1 MQGWR
6 TRSVEDSWALR
17 DSRLRRGCPRR
28 SAVRAARRCGRGHPP
43 CCRVTLRSWSAGL
56 VCGIHS
62 DNGTSGAK
70 NAIDFASKVK
80 TVRAPLA
87 RIARL
92 QHGAGAGGDW
102 VTIDHDGGWR
112 TGYYRMEGIVVTD
125 GAGPGGHR
133 ARFDRQRAAV
143 RRQRHRR
150 AYPFHPVEPSL
161 DGECRPR
168 RLGGHPRPRARSGNW
183 NGVSYERL
191 SGQVGAVY
199 GDPVDGKVLGWLA
212 VHRRRRPVLRNG
224 DQDARRA
231 CHQAAWTVPARG
243 LSDSTIDASGTRGVS
258 CGPGCVRRSRLAVAL
273 GENVPSVRT

>member
-1 MQGWR
+1 MG
-6 TRSVEDSWALR
+6 ALR

-28 SAVRAARRCGRGHPP
+28 SAVRAARRCGRGHLPA
-43 CCRVTLRSWSAGL
+43 VGL
-56 VCGIHS
+56 PFAAVSLACGIHS

-80 TVRAPLA
+80 TVGAPLA

-92 QHGAGAGGDW
+92 QHCAGGDW

-112 TGYYRMEGIVVTD
+112 TGYHHMVVVTD

-133 ARFDRQRAAV
+133 ARFDRLRAAV
-143 RRQRHRR
+143 RRQHHRR
-150 AYPFHPVEPSL
+150 ADPFHPVEPSL

-183 NGVSYERL
+183 NGVPYERL
-191 SGQVGAVY
+191 SGQVGVVH
-199 GDPVDGKVLGWLA
+199 GDPVDGKVLGGW
-212 VHRRRRPVLRNG
+212 RFTERRRPVLRNG

-231 CHQAAWTVPARG
+231 CHQAAWTVPAPG
-243 LSDSTIDASGTRGVS
+243 LSDSTA
-258 CGPGCVRRSRLAVAL
+258 
-273 GENVPSVRT
+273 E